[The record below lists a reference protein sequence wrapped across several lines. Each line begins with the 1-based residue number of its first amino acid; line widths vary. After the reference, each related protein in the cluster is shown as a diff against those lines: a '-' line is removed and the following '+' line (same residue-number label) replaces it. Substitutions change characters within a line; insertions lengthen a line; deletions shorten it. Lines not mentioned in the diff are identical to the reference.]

1 MKMTLSRT
9 VPSLVALGLFA
20 HCARS
25 TPPVA
30 WNPPEPETFSFE
42 ATTVK
47 RTDTQAP
54 APEASAATPATD
66 GDAGA
71 AGAAAASD
79 SDASAQTADASATPA
94 GGASGA
100 PDSAARTAVRAALDA
115 QHAALA
121 HCYDEILSTAPE
133 AAGRV
138 NVEFAVSN
146 ANAVTRLDVRVEGE
160 GGLPQARACIE
171 TAMRAV
177 TFAGMPAAGAVV
189 RRSYSFVNPPMD
201 LTIAQPIEV
210 RAPARTAAAA
220 AAAPSAEA
228 ARGVLTDAEV
238 RNQLSVAIPA
248 MQACYATALRR
259 ARTAAGAGEM
269 RVTLRPNGE
278 VEGAAWSSSV
288 EPIALMGD
296 CLGAAVRAQRF
307 RNSGTGANVRANI
320 TFAR

>member
-9 VPSLVALGLFA
+9 VSTIAALGLFA

-30 WNPPEPETFSFE
+30 WTNPEPETFSFE

-47 RTDTQAP
+47 RTDTAAP
-54 APEASAATPATD
+54 AAETAAATPAAD
-66 GDAGA
+66 SDAGA
-71 AGAAAASD
+71 ATPAGD
-79 SDASAQTADASATPA
+79 SDAGAPSAGASATPA
-94 GGASGA
+94 ASSAGA
-100 PDSAARTAVRAALDA
+100 PDSAARAAVRAALDA

-160 GGLPQARACIE
+160 GGLAQARACIE

-177 TFAGMPAAGAVV
+177 TFTGMPATGGVV
-189 RRSYSFVNPPMD
+189 RRSYSFVNPPIE
-201 LTIAQPIEV
+201 LTIAQPLEV
-210 RAPARTAAAA
+210 RSRPAAAA
-220 AAAPSAEA
+220 AAAASAEA
-228 ARGVLTDAEV
+228 AHGVLTDAEV
-238 RNQLSVAIPA
+238 RNQLSVALPA

-259 ARTAAGAGEM
+259 ARTAAGAGDM

-278 VEGAAWSSSV
+278 VEAAAWSSSV

-307 RNSGTGANVRANI
+307 RNSGTGATVRASV